1 MAVAGEGK
9 QVFVPLGEQQED
21 EEADQSLPT
30 QDKVVASLADDSPE
44 LFPNKAHYR
53 GCSLPLIWLESFR
66 ELNTMAAGLVDIH
79 RREKTKVGIHS
90 TRKSR

>member
-44 LFPNKAHYR
+44 LFPNKAH
-53 GCSLPLIWLESFR
+53 C
-66 ELNTMAAGLVDIH
+66 
-79 RREKTKVGIHS
+79 
-90 TRKSR
+90 

>member
-30 QDKVVASLADDSPE
+30 QDKVVASPADDHPSCFQIKPTIV
-44 LFPNKAHYR
+44 AVVSH
-53 GCSLPLIWLESFR
+53 
-66 ELNTMAAGLVDIH
+66 
-79 RREKTKVGIHS
+79 
-90 TRKSR
+90 

>member
-1 MAVAGEGK
+1 M
-9 QVFVPLGEQQED
+9 FVPLGEQQED

-53 GCSLPLIWLESFR
+53 GCIIPLIWLESFC
-66 ELNTMAAGLVDIH
+66 ELNTLDASFVDIH

-90 TRKSR
+90 S

>member
-30 QDKVVASLADDSPE
+30 QDKVVSSLADDSSE
-44 LFPNKAHYR
+44 LFPNKAH
-53 GCSLPLIWLESFR
+53 C
-66 ELNTMAAGLVDIH
+66 
-79 RREKTKVGIHS
+79 
-90 TRKSR
+90 